1 MKLYKRAIKEVN
13 KIILDDMK
21 TLGRFFTYG
30 LTMVVLSF
38 GCSQKV
44 SNDRI
49 DALEGQEQTLKKT
62 TQLNNYKLELERN
75 MLKQTELTSEVDKI
89 NREASSSAGDAQQ
102 MSGRVSRN
110 PGETGVAKRADRASR
125 EAASDAKRARKL
137 NGQLDNVNNKIKN
150 LEGDIQKT
158 QRDVDD
164 LKAKIEFVPNN

>member
-1 MKLYKRAIKEVN
+1 
-13 KIILDDMK
+13 MK

-30 LTMVVLSF
+30 LTIAALSV

-49 DALEGQEQTLKKT
+49 DTLEGQEQILKKT
-62 TQLNNYKLELERN
+62 TQLNKYKLELERN
-75 MLKQTELTSEVDKI
+75 MLKQTELTSDVDKI

-110 PGETGVAKRADRASR
+110 PGEAGVAKRADRASR
-125 EAASDAKRARKL
+125 EAAGDAKRARKL
-137 NGQLDNVNNKIKN
+137 NGQLDNVNNRIKN
-150 LEGDIQKT
+150 LERDIQKT

>member
-1 MKLYKRAIKEVN
+1 
-13 KIILDDMK
+13 MK
-21 TLGRFFTYG
+21 TLGRFITYG
-30 LTMVVLSF
+30 LTIAALSF

-44 SNDRI
+44 SNDKI
-49 DALEGQEQTLKKT
+49 DTLVGQEQILKKT
-62 TQLNNYKLELERN
+62 TQLNKYKLELERS
-75 MLKQTELTSEVDKI
+75 MVKQTELTSEVDKI

-125 EAASDAKRARKL
+125 EAAGDAKRARKL
-137 NGQLDNVNNKIKN
+137 TGQLDKINNRIKN
-150 LEGDIQKT
+150 LERDIQKT